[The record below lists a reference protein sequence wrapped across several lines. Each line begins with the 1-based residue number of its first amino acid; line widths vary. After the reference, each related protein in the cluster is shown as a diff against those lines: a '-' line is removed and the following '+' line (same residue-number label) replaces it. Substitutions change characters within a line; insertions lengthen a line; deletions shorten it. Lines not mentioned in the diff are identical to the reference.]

1 MAQVHIRRQV
11 YNIRKNQ
18 KQVDIHGNVVGNNRP
33 DVQFDKNGVHANV
46 EYDTQTRSMNKHKQQ
61 VPNNDSQSRNKFY
74 KINGK

>member
-33 DVQFDKNGVHANV
+33 DVQFDKNGVHTNV

-61 VPNNDSQSRNKFY
+61 VPNNDSQVRNKFY